1 MELSSQ
7 ARSRSLLALLA
18 TTFLMY
24 GGFFMVIPLVSIHY
38 VDDIGLAAAT
48 VGGALAIRQVLQQ
61 GMTLGGGILA
71 DRWGV
76 RNLIAAGVFIRA
88 IGFVSLA
95 FAETAPLLFVAMI
108 LSALG
113 GALFEAPSR
122 AAVAALTTEEDRAR
136 YFAISG
142 IVSGVA
148 MTAGPLLGAL
158 LLRFSFQAVS
168 LAAAACF
175 LIVFFITLF
184 VLPQVQ
190 VAAERQ
196 SFTYGIQL
204 AIRDWPF
211 LAFTVM
217 LMGYWFMWVQI
228 TISLPL
234 VAREMAGSADAVS
247 ILYTVNAGLTA
258 LLQYPLLRLSERY
271 ISHMATMVVGV
282 TIMALGLGTVAL
294 ANDFS
299 ALLLCVVVFAVG
311 TALAT
316 PTQQTVSADLADQRA
331 LGSYFGINALAL
343 AFGGGLGNF
352 SGGRL
357 IDLSRE
363 TGLSALPWTI
373 FCAVGLLSVVGL
385 CALGLVLLRRNEASY
400 A

>member
-1 MELSSQ
+1 M
-7 ARSRSLLALLA
+7 
-18 TTFLMY
+18 F

-48 VGGALAIRQVLQQ
+48 VGAALAIRQLLQQ
-61 GMTLGGGILA
+61 GMTIFGGMLA

-76 RNLIAAGVFIRA
+76 RNLIAGGVLVRA

-95 FAETAPLLFVAMI
+95 FAESAPMLFVAMV

-122 AAVAALTTEEDRAR
+122 AAVAALTTEENRAR

-142 IVSGVA
+142 VVSGVA

-175 LIVFFITLF
+175 LMVFFITLL

-196 SFTYGIQL
+196 SFTYGVQL

-258 LLQYPLLRLSERY
+258 LLQYPLLRLAERY
-271 ISHMATMVVGV
+271 ISHLAIMVVGV
-282 TIMALGLGTVAL
+282 TVMALGLGMVAL
-294 ANDFS
+294 AADFT

-316 PTQQTVSADLADQRA
+316 PTQQTVSADLADSRA

-343 AFGGGLGNF
+343 AFGGSLGNF

-363 TGLSALPWTI
+363 TGLTALPWAI
-373 FCAVGLLSVVGL
+373 FCAVGLASVVGL
-385 CALGLVLLRRNEASY
+385 CALGLVLLRRNEARVR
-400 A
+400 AV